1 MVSKL
6 LLFVHLKNYWSKNMW
21 KDPIVEEIHRIREE
35 LAKKSNYDLHV
46 YFEKLRKKESEED
59 PKLFPNRVK

>member
-1 MVSKL
+1 
-6 LLFVHLKNYWSKNMW
+6 MW

-46 YFEKLRKKESEED
+46 YFERLRKKESEED
-59 PKLFPNRVK
+59 PKLLSNRVK